1 MLQKLYVFFRK
12 ETVLS
17 IAVIL
22 AILSMGAL
30 GGCRVTIEV
39 ATKAQTIEIYF

>member
-22 AILSMGAL
+22 ALLSMFWV
-30 GGCRVTIEV
+30 RPD
-39 ATKAQTIEIYF
+39 KAYFTLNP

>member
-22 AILSMGAL
+22 ALLSNQD
-30 GGCRVTIEV
+30 GGNL
-39 ATKAQTIEIYF
+39 